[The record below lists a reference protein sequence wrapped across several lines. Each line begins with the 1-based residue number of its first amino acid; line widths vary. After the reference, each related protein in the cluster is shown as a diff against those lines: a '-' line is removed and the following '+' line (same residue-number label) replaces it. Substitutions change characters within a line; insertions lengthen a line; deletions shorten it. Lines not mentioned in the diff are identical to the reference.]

1 MKFSWIGHML
11 RRNCLLKHVV
21 EGKIKTG
28 IEVTGRQG
36 RRRNLPLDGL
46 KEMRVSWK
54 LKAET
59 LGRPLRRTR
68 FAGGYVPVIRRL
80 GNE

>member
-1 MKFSWIGHML
+1 ML
-11 RRNCLLKHVV
+11 LRNCLLKHVD
-21 EGKIKTG
+21 EGEIKTG

-36 RRRNLPLDGL
+36 RRRNQPLDDL

-59 LGRPLRRTR
+59 QDRPLWRTR
-68 FAGGYVPVIRRL
+68 FAGGYIPVI
-80 GNE
+80 